1 MNKETED
8 YLKSM
13 IRNVPDFPKP
23 GIVFKDITTLVKD
36 PWALNAAIYEMKKYC
51 HGKVID
57 KIVGIESRGFIFG
70 SILAQELGIGFVP
83 VRKRG
88 KLPAA
93 TMKEEY
99 EKEYGMDAVEIH
111 KDAIEKGENVLV
123 VDDLLA
129 TSGTAKATTQLVE
142 KAGGNIVGLLFLVEL
157 SFLKG
162 REKLNGYEVFSL
174 LQYDE

>member
-1 MNKETED
+1 MNKETER

-23 GIVFKDITTLVKD
+23 GIAFKDITTLVKD
-36 PWALNAAIYEMKKYC
+36 PWALNTAIYEMKKYC

-57 KIVGIESRGFIFG
+57 KIAGIESRGIIFG

-93 TMKEEY
+93 KMVEEY
-99 EKEYGMDAVEIH
+99 ELEYGKDAVEIH
-111 KDAIEKGENVLV
+111 HDAIKQGENVLI

-129 TSGTAKATTQLVE
+129 TAGTMVATTKLVE
-142 KAGGNIVGLLFLVEL
+142 KLG
-157 SFLKG
+157 
-162 REKLNGYEVFSL
+162 
-174 LQYDE
+174 